1 LALWAGLGV
10 VAVVD
15 AVVVAEVVVV
25 AADAGVLVLSVEL
38 EDADPHALTSSISR
52 TAASGM
58 RTCFMMP
65 SRTPGAASCFPVDWR
80 RRRGC

>member
-1 LALWAGLGV
+1 MALWAGLGV

-38 EDADPHALTSSISR
+38 EDADPHALTSSTSR

-58 RTCFMMP
+58 RTCFMML